1 MKKAF
6 AVLLILSLSVLL
18 NAPAVFAG
26 GGGMTG
32 GALETTQLLN
42 KAELVKQVA
51 EAVKQTQ
58 ELILQYENML
68 QNTLQLPMSIW
79 NDVTGAMSELQNLLN
94 SAKSLTFG
102 AALDFEKFTKQ
113 HPGFRTS
120 LEDGMDFSKEYKK
133 RIGNWQ
139 EYQEGVLK
147 ANQIAV
153 EDVKDNA
160 ALIKR
165 LHEASKSSVGQMQ
178 ALQAGN
184 QIAAFMAQELDALRL
199 DMARQI
205 DLHSE
210 WAQNEQQERTDETA
224 AFEKALGTV
233 EKNTRYK
240 ERPR

>member
-1 MKKAF
+1 MKKIF
-6 AVLLILSLSVLL
+6 TILLIFSILLFGSKDIVL
-18 NAPAVFAG
+18 A

-42 KAELVKQVA
+42 KAELIKQVA

-68 QNTLQLPMSIW
+68 LNTLQLPMSIW
-79 NDVTGAMSELQNLLN
+79 NDVTGTLSELQNLLA
-94 SAKSLTFG
+94 SVKSLTFG
-102 AALDFEKFTKQ
+102 AALDFEKFIQQ
-113 HPGFRTS
+113 HPGFRKT
-120 LEDGMDFSKEYKK
+120 LEEGMDFSKEYKK
-133 RIGNWQ
+133 RIDKWQ

-153 EDVKDNA
+153 ESVKDNA
-160 ALIKR
+160 ALIKQ
-165 LHEASKSSVGQMQ
+165 LHEASKSSEGQMQ

-205 DLHSE
+205 DLQSE
-210 WAQNEQQERTDETA
+210 WAQNEQQERTDEQA
-224 AFEKALGTV
+224 AFEMALGTV
-233 EKNTRYK
+233 EKNPNY
-240 ERPR
+240 RPR